1 MRAQGHISVVQERR
15 FLLIT
20 NNGTGC
26 QLTLAH
32 DATVDI
38 DALRQFAEAHTHVS
52 VEYSGEP
59 GLDSGVAHAVEPQGI
74 SQSASPDSADP
85 RGHRS

>member
-15 FLLIT
+15 LLLIT
-20 NNGTGC
+20 DDGTGC

-38 DALRQFAEAHTHVS
+38 DALRQFAEARTHVS

-59 GLDSGVAHAVEPQGI
+59 GLASGVAHAVEP
-74 SQSASPDSADP
+74 
-85 RGHRS
+85 R